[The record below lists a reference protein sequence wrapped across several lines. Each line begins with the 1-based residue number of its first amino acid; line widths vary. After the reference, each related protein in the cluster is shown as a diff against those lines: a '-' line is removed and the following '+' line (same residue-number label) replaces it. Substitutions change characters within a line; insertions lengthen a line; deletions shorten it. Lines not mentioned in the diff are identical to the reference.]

1 MSGSER
7 SRTQGSW
14 NLEDAYPEEGCPVCR
29 IAARNVER
37 YLEATNYDAL
47 GDPGIRATLTAS
59 AGYCGE
65 HAEQWLSIAFVLGT
79 ATLYRDVLQRLTDEL
94 GDLRPRRANIGGRLA
109 AALGGKGG
117 QGGRDGG
124 DAGIDLGVARIR
136 CPACELR
143 RESERSLIRTL
154 VASLDSADA
163 RAGYETSDGLCI
175 PHLRQALGQAKE
187 RENFACLRDHA
198 LARQDILLGHLNEI
212 VRKHDYRHREEPS
225 GEEKGAA
232 TRTVRHVAGIPQ
244 PVRNRRS

>member
-94 GDLRPRRANIGGRLA
+94 GDLRPRRANVGGRLTA
-109 AALGGKGG
+109 AFRG
-117 QGGRDGG
+117 QDEGHLSV
-124 DAGIDLGVARIR
+124 DLGVARIP

-143 RESERSLIRTL
+143 QESERSLIRTL
-154 VASLDSADA
+154 VASLDGADA
-163 RAGYETSDGLCI
+163 RTGYETSDGLCI
-175 PHLRQALGQAKE
+175 PHLRRALGQAKE
-187 RENFACLRDHA
+187 RESFACLRDHA
-198 LARQDILLGHLNEI
+198 LARQEILLGHLNEI

-232 TRTVRHVAGIPQ
+232 TRAVRHVAGIPE